1 MGEEGERRYLVLA
14 MGTLA
19 GPGPATE
26 LLRLSRRQP
35 SLFQV
40 VVPVTVPE
48 YGWTW
53 TEGQALAD
61 AKERMQIMTE
71 FGRAMGL
78 NIDVEVVSSDDPVE
92 VVRQAVTIASEPYD
106 EIIVIDR
113 PQGVRRW
120 LADHAIDELR
130 RDPGLPLTRLDADPP
145 MHQGKHFDPDELRKH
160 FQEYLKRTVAGPEA

>member
-1 MGEEGERRYLVLA
+1 MSPQIDDAGGRERTMGEEGQRRYLVLA

-26 LLRLSRRQP
+26 LLRLSRQRP
-35 SLFQV
+35 SVFHF
-40 VVPVTVPE
+40 VVPVTAPE

-53 TEGQALAD
+53 SEEQAFLD
-61 AKERMQIMTE
+61 AKERMEIMTE

-92 VVRQAVTIASEPYD
+92 VVRQANATASGPYD

-113 PQGVRRW
+113 PRGVRRW
-120 LADHAIDELR
+120 LAAHAVDELR
-130 RDPGLPLTRLDADPP
+130 RDPGAC
-145 MHQGKHFDPDELRKH
+145 H
-160 FQEYLKRTVAGPEA
+160 